1 MFKYRGTAIGIDLG
15 TANLLMYIRGKGIT
29 VREPSIIAIDVNKK
43 EIVAT
48 GQKAKDMLGRIHGG
62 LQTIRPIRDGVIADY
77 ESTTM
82 MIQHYLKQGVSK
94 GIFAP
99 KPTLVISV
107 PSNITS
113 VEKRAVIDAAMQG
126 GARDAHVV
134 EESFAAAI
142 GASLPVWEPT
152 GSMIVDIG
160 GGTTEVAVISLG
172 GIVISTSCKI
182 AGDEMDRLIIQ
193 YIRKEYQLLIG
204 EPSAEKIKVNLFNE
218 ELPNI
223 KSIRGRDLVTGLPR
237 TIEITDEEIWNVLAE
252 SIEIIIQTIKHT
264 LENTPPELAAD
275 IMERG
280 LVLTGGVALLGR
292 LDTVISNATNLPVF
306 VAEDPLE
313 SVVKG
318 TAKILDNI
326 KILK

>member
-1 MFKYRGTAIGIDLG
+1 MFKYRGTAVGIDLG
-15 TANLLMYIRGKGIT
+15 TANLLMYIKGKGIT
-29 VREPSIIAIDVNKK
+29 VREPSIITIDVNKK

-48 GQKAKDMLGRIHGG
+48 GQKAKDMIGRTHSG

-77 ESTTM
+77 ESTTL
-82 MIQHYLKQGVSK
+82 MIQHYLKQAVSK
-94 GIFAP
+94 GIFAT

-113 VEKRAVIDAAMQG
+113 VEKRAVIDAAIQG
-126 GARDAHVV
+126 GARDAHIV

-172 GIVISTSCKI
+172 GIVISTSCKV

-193 YIRKEYQLLIG
+193 HIRKEYQLLIG
-204 EPSAEKIKVNLFNE
+204 EPTAEKIKINLFNE
-218 ELPNI
+218 ELSNR

-237 TIEITDEEIWNVLAE
+237 TIEITDEEIWNVLIE
-252 SIEIIIQTIKHT
+252 PIEIINQTIRHT

-280 LVLTGGVALLGR
+280 LILTGGVAQLRG
-292 LDTVISNATNLPVF
+292 LDTVISNATNLPVI
-306 VAEDPLE
+306 VSDDPLDC
-313 SVVKG
+313 VVKG
-318 TAKILDNI
+318 TAKVLENV